1 MTPIR
6 SMSTST
12 DKHPRSVTTAGRAP
26 DRTAQATPSVSTPSG
41 ATSVN
46 ESLASRP
53 RDLSME
59 SFSAFTEVLGHRMGN
74 LLSGI
79 EGYTD
84 LLLPVLQQSEDRENA
99 FRILEGVSRMN
110 GILKDLRH
118 YQEALYVRTHLI
130 EAGKIL
136 SGLMPLLADSE
147 AARMRIETSIPAGTS
162 VSIDE
167 RLIRQAL
174 LSIVRN
180 AFDALPTTHESV
192 SLRADVLE
200 TEGVV
205 RFRIHSSATIES
217 DEIRNRLFEPFF
229 TTKSANLGL
238 GLTMA
243 KRIFQAHGGDVVLS
257 TAEHEMGTEFSC
269 TMPLSR

>member
-1 MTPIR
+1 
-6 SMSTST
+6 
-12 DKHPRSVTTAGRAP
+12 
-26 DRTAQATPSVSTPSG
+26 
-41 ATSVN
+41 
-46 ESLASRP
+46 
-53 RDLSME
+53 
-59 SFSAFTEVLGHRMGN
+59 MGN

-84 LLLPVLQQSEDRENA
+84 LLLPVLQESDDRENA

-118 YQEALYVRTHLI
+118 YQEALDIRTHLMD
-130 EAGKIL
+130 ASKIL

-147 AARMRIETSIPAGTS
+147 AARMRIETAIPEGTT

-174 LSIVRN
+174 LSIARN
-180 AFDALPTTHESV
+180 AFDALPSAHESV
-192 SLRADVLE
+192 SLRADILE
-200 TEGVV
+200 TEGLI
-205 RFRIHSSATIES
+205 RFRIHSSLPIKTE
-217 DEIRNRLFEPFF
+217 EIRQRLFEPFF

-243 KRIFQAHGGDVVLS
+243 KRILQAHGGDVVLS
-257 TAEHEMGTEFSC
+257 SAEHEMGTEFSC
-269 TMPLSR
+269 TLPISR